1 MKTLT
6 NRTRLGHLGP
16 LALLTFLLACMLPAL
31 IVVQRT
37 SRPAQAA
44 HSLDTGSCAAAGA
57 PTATATGTPTPAPPV
72 PTCTATAT
80 TTTTATSTQA
90 STSTQ
95 TATATATASATASP
109 TSTPIVKVTVSV
121 TPGSVTAGN
130 TVSVVGSHYLPN
142 EAIQIQLATT
152 GATAGTLNLAS
163 GHADASGN
171 FTASGI
177 TIPSGTPAG
186 SYQILAVGLIS
197 LRIGSTPL
205 AVTAPTASLSVN
217 PTTFAPNDTV
227 QVSGTNYQPGETVAI
242 VLASTSGAAS
252 VPLGQATA
260 DGNGRFNGVGLRVP
274 FGVPAGSL
282 TIVATGQQSGRQ
294 ASVVVTVHA
303 AAGTLVVTPATARPG
318 DNIAVSGTHFQ
329 PGETVTVDLVALS
342 TSTRLGTA
350 QVKTDGTFSI
360 AALTLPQNTPEGTV
374 SLVATGTTSHLSASA
389 QLKAGALLAGVTL
402 TPGAVTAGGT
412 LGVQA
417 TGFIPGETV
426 TIQLV
431 GSNLAAV
438 TLLSAVAGTNGGVSI
453 GRLTVP
459 IYVPAGSYQVVVS
472 GQTSGRVARGPLAIS
487 APAPAAPLVSIVGIT
502 PVNGVYNVSPG
513 GLIEIAGSSLPGG
526 AAVTL
531 VLTGSNGSSTLAV
544 VHVASNGTLA
554 PVGITVP
561 AVTQE
566 GAYTLQLVIAG
577 KSVAS
582 VKLQVARLV
591 PHLTASGGTLS
602 PGAAI
607 TVAGTGF
614 APGEQIVLALNGSAL
629 VTRPSTVLA
638 DGHGSFSVAVTV
650 PGTLGSGL
658 NTITAS
664 GAASRAS
671 ASVAVQGSLPVTS
684 RYYFPHGDT
693 TGDHRTVIALL
704 NASGTSATVRMTF
717 LYQNAPERSYT
728 QTVPAHTHAN
738 VDLALAA
745 GAGRNVSI
753 IVESDHHIGAQS
765 IIYYG
770 AGDISSASGAS
781 APSGTWYLA
790 EGYTGGSFREYLTI
804 MNPNTTFANVDVRF
818 LPFNGKP
825 PVEQRFTVRPRS
837 NIRIDAGQY
846 VPNQSTSAIVTA
858 DRGVVVERSMRFGAG
873 RRGAHDKIGV
883 VTASTVWQFA
893 EGESAANRQTFLT
906 ILNPSQASPAAVTA
920 TFFDRAGKPVGQKTI
935 VVSPLRRGNIKLND
949 LLPNA
954 QVATVVTS
962 NVPVVV
968 ERPLYEGPADLG
980 AVQSGSVVFGRNGGG
995 VAWTFSGGSTTNG
1008 TVTKLYLFNPN
1019 LSPTQVTATFY
1030 TSAGAVRSEHL
1041 TIGANSVGIVDA
1053 GSLVGTA
1060 DFGAVVR
1067 STNKQP
1073 FIAELSQLN
1082 AARGQA
1088 SSTQGIAE

>member
-1 MKTLT
+1 
-6 NRTRLGHLGP
+6 
-16 LALLTFLLACMLPAL
+16 
-31 IVVQRT
+31 
-37 SRPAQAA
+37 
-44 HSLDTGSCAAAGA
+44 
-57 PTATATGTPTPAPPV
+57 
-72 PTCTATAT
+72 
-80 TTTTATSTQA
+80 
-90 STSTQ
+90 
-95 TATATATASATASP
+95 
-109 TSTPIVKVTVSV
+109 VKVTVGV
-121 TPGSVTAGN
+121 TPGSIVAGS
-130 TVSVVGSHYLPN
+130 TISVVGSGYLPN

-152 GATAGTLNLAS
+152 GTAAGTLNLAS
-163 GHADASGN
+163 GHADASGG
-171 FTASGI
+171 FAAAGI

-186 SYQILAVGLIS
+186 SYQILAVGLAS
-197 LRIGSTPL
+197 LRIGGTPL
-205 AVTAPTASLSVN
+205 AVTAPTATLSAN

-227 QVSGTNYQPGETVAI
+227 QVSGTNYQPGEAVAL

-260 DGNGRFNGVGLRVP
+260 DSNGQFNGVGVRVP

-282 TIVATGQQSGRQ
+282 TVVATGQQSGRQ
-294 ASVVVTVHA
+294 ASVAVTVNA
-303 AAGTLVVTPATARPG
+303 AAATLAVTPNTAKPG
-318 DNIAVSGTHFQ
+318 DSIAVSGTHFQ

-389 QLKAGALLAGVTL
+389 QLKAGALPASVTL
-402 TPGAVTAGGT
+402 TPGTITAGGT
-412 LGVQA
+412 LGVHA

-426 TIQLV
+426 TVGLV

-438 TLLSAVAGTNGGVSI
+438 TLLSAIAGTNGSVAI
-453 GRLTVP
+453 ATLTVP
-459 IYVPAGSYQVVVS
+459 SYVPAGSYQVVVS
-472 GQTSGRVARGPLAIS
+472 GQTSGRVARGALIIQ
-487 APAPAAPLVSIVGIT
+487 APAPAAPLVSIVGIA

-513 GLIEIAGSSLPGG
+513 GLIELAGSNLPGG

-607 TVAGTGF
+607 TVSGTGF

-638 DGHGSFSVAVTV
+638 DGRGSFSVAVTV
-650 PGTLGSGL
+650 PGTLGNGL

-671 ASVAVQGSLPVTS
+671 ASIAVQGRLPVTT

-704 NASGTSATVRMTF
+704 NAGGTPATVRMTF

-728 QTVPAHTHAN
+728 QTVPAHSHAS
-738 VDLALAA
+738 VDLSLAA

-753 IVESDHHIGAQS
+753 IVESDRQIGAQS

-770 AGDISSASGAS
+770 AGDTSSASGAS

-790 EGYTGGSFREYLTI
+790 EGYTGGSFREYLTV

-825 PVEQRFTVRPRS
+825 PVEHRFTVRPRS

-858 DRGVVVERSMRFGAG
+858 DKGVVVERSMRFGAG

-883 VTASTVWQFA
+883 VAASTVWQFA

-906 ILNPSQASPAAVTA
+906 ILNPNPAAPASVTA
-920 TFFDRAGKPVGQKTI
+920 TFYDRTGKPVGQKTI
-935 VVSPLRRGNIKLND
+935 VVGALRRGNIKLND

-980 AVQSGSVVFGRNGGG
+980 AVQSGSVVFGRNGGA
-995 VAWTFSGGSTTNG
+995 VSWTFPGGSTTNG

-1019 LSPTQVTATFY
+1019 LSPTQLTVTVY
-1030 TSAGAVRSEHL
+1030 TNAGTTRSETL
-1041 TIGANSVGIVDA
+1041 TIGANSVGVVDA
-1053 GSLVGTA
+1053 GSLIGAA

-1067 STNKQP
+1067 STNGQP

>member
-1 MKTLT
+1 MRDHPLAS
-6 NRTRLGHLGP
+6 RLGP

-37 SRPAQAA
+37 SHPAQAA
-44 HSLDTGSCAAAGA
+44 DSLDTGTCAAAGS
-57 PTATATGTPTPAPPV
+57 PTATATGTPTPATPV

-80 TTTTATSTQA
+80 TTTTATSTQ
-90 STSTQ
+90 
-95 TATATATASATASP
+95 TATATASATASP
-109 TSTPIVKVTVSV
+109 TSTPIVKVTVGV
-121 TPGSVTAGN
+121 TPGSIVAGS
-130 TVSVVGSHYLPN
+130 TISVVGSGYLPN

-152 GATAGTLNLAS
+152 GTAAGTLNLAS
-163 GHADASGN
+163 GHADASGG
-171 FTASGI
+171 FAAAGI

-186 SYQILAVGLIS
+186 SYQILAVGLAS
-197 LRIGSTPL
+197 LRIGGTPL
-205 AVTAPTASLSVN
+205 AVTAPTATLSAN

-227 QVSGTNYQPGETVAI
+227 QVSGTNYKPGEAVAL
-242 VLASTSGAAS
+242 VLASASGAAS

-260 DGNGRFNGVGLRVP
+260 DSNGQFNGVGVRVP

-294 ASVVVTVHA
+294 ASVAVTVNA
-303 AAGTLVVTPATARPG
+303 AAATLAVTPNTARPG
-318 DNIAVSGTHFQ
+318 ESIAVSGTHFQ

-360 AALTLPQNTPEGTV
+360 SALTLPQNTPEGTV

-389 QLKAGALLAGVTL
+389 QLKAGALPASVTL
-402 TPGAVTAGGT
+402 TPGTITAGGT
-412 LGVQA
+412 LGVHA

-426 TIQLV
+426 TVGLV

-438 TLLSAVAGTNGGVSI
+438 TLLSAIAGTNGSVAI
-453 GRLTVP
+453 ATLTVP
-459 IYVPAGSYQVVVS
+459 SYVPAGSYQLVVS
-472 GQTSGRVARGPLAIS
+472 GQTSGRVARGTLIIQ
-487 APAPAAPLVSIVGIT
+487 APAPATPLVSIVGIT

-513 GLIEIAGSSLPGG
+513 GLIELAGSNLPGG

-531 VLTGSNGSSTLAV
+531 VLTGSNGTSTLAV

-554 PVGITVP
+554 PVGITIP

-566 GAYTLQLVIAG
+566 GGYTLHLVIAG
-577 KSVAS
+577 QSVAS
-582 VKLQVARLV
+582 VKIQVARLAPKLAV
-591 PHLTASGGTLS
+591 SGGTLS

-607 TVAGTGF
+607 TVSGTGF

-638 DGHGSFSVAVTV
+638 DGRGSFSVAVTV
-650 PGTLGSGL
+650 PGTLGNGL

-671 ASVAVQGSLPVTS
+671 ASVAVQGSLPVTT

-704 NASGTSATVRMTF
+704 NAGGTPAVVKMTF

-753 IVESDHHIGAQS
+753 IVESDRQIGAQS

-770 AGDISSASGAS
+770 AGDTSSASGAS

-804 MNPNTTFANVDVRF
+804 MNANTSFATVDVRF

-837 NIRIDAGQY
+837 DIRIDAGQY

-858 DRGVVVERSMRFGAG
+858 DKGVVVERSMRFGAG

-883 VTASTVWQFA
+883 VAASTVWQFA

-906 ILNPSQASPAAVTA
+906 ILNPNPAAPAAVTA
-920 TFFDRAGKPVGQKTI
+920 TFYDRAGRPVGQKTI
-935 VVSPLRRGNIKLND
+935 VVGALRRGNIKLND

-954 QVATVVTS
+954 QVAAVVTS

-980 AVQSGSVVFGRNGGG
+980 AVRSGSVVFGRNGGA
-995 VAWTFSGGSTTNG
+995 VSWTFPGGSTTNG

-1019 LSPTQVTATFY
+1019 LSPTQLMVTVY
-1030 TSAGAVRSEHL
+1030 TNAGATRSETL
-1041 TIGANSVGIVDA
+1041 TIGANAVGVVDA
-1053 GSLVGTA
+1053 GSIVGAA

-1067 STNKQP
+1067 STNGQP

>member
-1 MKTLT
+1 MRDHPLAS
-6 NRTRLGHLGP
+6 RLGP

-37 SRPAQAA
+37 SHPAQAA
-44 HSLDTGSCAAAGA
+44 DSLDTGTCAAAGS
-57 PTATATGTPTPAPPV
+57 PTATATGTPTPATPV

-80 TTTTATSTQA
+80 TTTTATSTQ
-90 STSTQ
+90 
-95 TATATATASATASP
+95 TATATASATASP
-109 TSTPIVKVTVSV
+109 TSTPIVKVTVGV
-121 TPGSVTAGN
+121 TPGSIVAGS
-130 TVSVVGSHYLPN
+130 TISVVGSGYLPN

-152 GATAGTLNLAS
+152 GTAAGTLNLAS
-163 GHADASGN
+163 GHADASGG
-171 FTASGI
+171 FAAAGI

-186 SYQILAVGLIS
+186 SYQILAVGLAS
-197 LRIGSTPL
+197 LRIGGTPL
-205 AVTAPTASLSVN
+205 AVTAPTATLSAN

-227 QVSGTNYQPGETVAI
+227 QVSGTNYKPGEAVAL
-242 VLASTSGAAS
+242 VLASASGAAS

-260 DGNGRFNGVGLRVP
+260 DGNGQFNGVGVRVP

-294 ASVVVTVHA
+294 ASVAVTVNA
-303 AAGTLVVTPATARPG
+303 AAATLAVTPNTARPG
-318 DNIAVSGTHFQ
+318 ESIAVSGTHFQ

-360 AALTLPQNTPEGTV
+360 SALTLPQNTPEGTV

-389 QLKAGALLAGVTL
+389 QLKAGALPASVTL
-402 TPGAVTAGGT
+402 TPGTITAGGT
-412 LGVQA
+412 LGVHA

-426 TIQLV
+426 TVGLV

-438 TLLSAVAGTNGGVSI
+438 TLLSAIAGTNGSVAI
-453 GRLTVP
+453 ATLTVP
-459 IYVPAGSYQVVVS
+459 SYVPAGSYQLVVS
-472 GQTSGRVARGPLAIS
+472 GQTSGRVARGTLIIQ
-487 APAPAAPLVSIVGIT
+487 APAPATPLVSIVGIT

-513 GLIEIAGSSLPGG
+513 GLIELAGSNLPGG

-531 VLTGSNGSSTLAV
+531 VLTGSNGTSTLAV

-554 PVGITVP
+554 PVGITIP

-566 GAYTLQLVIAG
+566 GGYTLHLVIAG
-577 KSVAS
+577 QSVAS
-582 VKLQVARLV
+582 VKIQVARLAPKLAV
-591 PHLTASGGTLS
+591 SGGTLS

-607 TVAGTGF
+607 TVSGTGF

-638 DGHGSFSVAVTV
+638 DGRGSFSVAVTV
-650 PGTLGSGL
+650 PGTLGNGL

-671 ASVAVQGSLPVTS
+671 ASIAVQGRLPVTT

-704 NASGTSATVRMTF
+704 NAGGTPAVVKMTF

-728 QTVPAHTHAN
+728 QTVPAHSHAS
-738 VDLALAA
+738 VDLSLAA

-753 IVESDHHIGAQS
+753 IVESDRQIGAQS

-770 AGDISSASGAS
+770 AGDTSSASGAS

-804 MNPNTTFANVDVRF
+804 MNANTSFATVDVRF

-837 NIRIDAGQY
+837 DIRIDAGQY

-858 DRGVVVERSMRFGAG
+858 DKGVVVERSMRFGAG

-883 VTASTVWQFA
+883 VAASTVWQFA

-906 ILNPSQASPAAVTA
+906 ILNPNPAAPAAVTA
-920 TFFDRAGKPVGQKTI
+920 TFYDRAGRPVGQKTI
-935 VVSPLRRGNIKLND
+935 VVGALRRGNIKLND

-954 QVATVVTS
+954 QVAAVVTS

-980 AVQSGSVVFGRNGGG
+980 AVRSGSVVFGRNGGA
-995 VAWTFSGGSTTNG
+995 VSWTFPGGSTTNG

-1019 LSPTQVTATFY
+1019 LSPTQLMVTVY
-1030 TSAGAVRSEHL
+1030 TNAGATRSETL
-1041 TIGANSVGIVDA
+1041 TIGANAVGVVDA
-1053 GSLVGTA
+1053 GSLVGAA

-1067 STNKQP
+1067 STNGQP

>member
-1 MKTLT
+1 MRDHPLAS
-6 NRTRLGHLGP
+6 RLGP

-37 SRPAQAA
+37 SHPAQAA
-44 HSLDTGSCAAAGA
+44 DSLDTGTCAAAGS
-57 PTATATGTPTPAPPV
+57 PTATATGTPTPATPV

-80 TTTTATSTQA
+80 TTTTATSTQ
-90 STSTQ
+90 
-95 TATATATASATASP
+95 TATATASATASP
-109 TSTPIVKVTVSV
+109 TSTPIVKVTVGV
-121 TPGSVTAGN
+121 TPGSIVAGS
-130 TVSVVGSHYLPN
+130 TISVVGSGYLPN

-152 GATAGTLNLAS
+152 GTAAGTLNLAS
-163 GHADASGN
+163 GHADASGG
-171 FTASGI
+171 FAAAGI

-186 SYQILAVGLIS
+186 SYQILAVGLAS
-197 LRIGSTPL
+197 LRIGGTPL
-205 AVTAPTASLSVN
+205 AVTAPTATLSAN

-227 QVSGTNYQPGETVAI
+227 QVSGTNYKPGEAVAL
-242 VLASTSGAAS
+242 VLASASGAAS

-260 DGNGRFNGVGLRVP
+260 DGNGQFNGVGVRVP

-294 ASVVVTVHA
+294 ASVAVTVNA
-303 AAGTLVVTPATARPG
+303 AAATLAVTPNTARPG
-318 DNIAVSGTHFQ
+318 ESIAVSGTHFQ

-360 AALTLPQNTPEGTV
+360 SALTLPQNTPEGTV

-389 QLKAGALLAGVTL
+389 QLKAGALPASVTL
-402 TPGAVTAGGT
+402 TPGTITAGGT
-412 LGVQA
+412 LGVHA

-426 TIQLV
+426 TVGLV

-438 TLLSAVAGTNGGVSI
+438 TLLSAIAGTNGSVAI
-453 GRLTVP
+453 ATLTVP
-459 IYVPAGSYQVVVS
+459 SYVPAGSYQLVVS
-472 GQTSGRVARGPLAIS
+472 GQTSGRVARGTLIIQ
-487 APAPAAPLVSIVGIT
+487 APAPATPLVSIVGIT

-513 GLIEIAGSSLPGG
+513 GLIELAGSNLPGG

-531 VLTGSNGSSTLAV
+531 VLTGSNGTSTLAV

-554 PVGITVP
+554 PVGITIP

-566 GAYTLQLVIAG
+566 GGYTLHLVIAG
-577 KSVAS
+577 QSVAS
-582 VKLQVARLV
+582 VKIQVARLAPKLAV
-591 PHLTASGGTLS
+591 SGGTLS

-607 TVAGTGF
+607 TVSGTGF

-638 DGHGSFSVAVTV
+638 DGRGSFSVAVTV
-650 PGTLGSGL
+650 PGTLGNGL

-671 ASVAVQGSLPVTS
+671 ASVAVQGSLPVTT

-704 NASGTSATVRMTF
+704 NAGGTPAVVKMTF

-728 QTVPAHTHAN
+728 QTVPAHSHAS
-738 VDLALAA
+738 VDLSLAA

-753 IVESDHHIGAQS
+753 IVESDRQIGAQS

-770 AGDISSASGAS
+770 AGDTSSASGAS

-804 MNPNTTFANVDVRF
+804 MNANTSFATVDVRF

-837 NIRIDAGQY
+837 DIRIDAGQY

-858 DRGVVVERSMRFGAG
+858 DKGVVVERSMRFGAG

-883 VTASTVWQFA
+883 VAASTVWQFA

-906 ILNPSQASPAAVTA
+906 ILNPNPAAPASVTA
-920 TFFDRAGKPVGQKTI
+920 TFYDRTGKPVGQKTI
-935 VVSPLRRGNIKLND
+935 VVGALRRGNIKLND

-954 QVATVVTS
+954 QVAAVVTS

-980 AVQSGSVVFGRNGGG
+980 AARSGSVVFGRNGGA
-995 VAWTFSGGSTTNG
+995 VSWTFPGGSTTNG

-1019 LSPTQVTATFY
+1019 LSPTQLMVTVY
-1030 TSAGAVRSEHL
+1030 TNAGATRSETL
-1041 TIGANSVGIVDA
+1041 TIGANAVGVVDA
-1053 GSLVGTA
+1053 GSIVGAA

-1067 STNKQP
+1067 STNGQP

>member
-1 MKTLT
+1 MRDHPLAS
-6 NRTRLGHLGP
+6 RLGP

-37 SRPAQAA
+37 SHPAQAA
-44 HSLDTGSCAAAGA
+44 DSLDTGTCAAAGS
-57 PTATATGTPTPAPPV
+57 PTATATGTPTPATPV

-80 TTTTATSTQA
+80 TTTTATSTQ
-90 STSTQ
+90 
-95 TATATATASATASP
+95 TATATASATASP
-109 TSTPIVKVTVSV
+109 TSTPIVKVTVGV
-121 TPGSVTAGN
+121 TPGSIVAGS
-130 TVSVVGSHYLPN
+130 TISVVGSGYLPN

-152 GATAGTLNLAS
+152 GTAAGTLNLAS
-163 GHADASGN
+163 GHADASGG
-171 FTASGI
+171 FAAAGI

-186 SYQILAVGLIS
+186 SYQILAVGLAS
-197 LRIGSTPL
+197 LRIGGTPL
-205 AVTAPTASLSVN
+205 AVTAPTATLSAN

-227 QVSGTNYQPGETVAI
+227 QVSWTNYKPGEAVAL
-242 VLASTSGAAS
+242 VLASASGAAS

-260 DGNGRFNGVGLRVP
+260 DGNGQFNGVGVRVP

-294 ASVVVTVHA
+294 ASVAVTVNA
-303 AAGTLVVTPATARPG
+303 AAATLAVTPNTARPG
-318 DNIAVSGTHFQ
+318 ESIAVSGTHFQ

-360 AALTLPQNTPEGTV
+360 SALTLPQNTPEGTV

-389 QLKAGALLAGVTL
+389 QLKAGALPASVTL
-402 TPGAVTAGGT
+402 TPGTITAGGT
-412 LGVQA
+412 LGVHA

-426 TIQLV
+426 TVGLV

-438 TLLSAVAGTNGGVSI
+438 TLLSAIAGTSGSVAI
-453 GRLTVP
+453 ATLTVP
-459 IYVPAGSYQVVVS
+459 SYVPAGSYQLVVS
-472 GQTSGRVARGPLAIS
+472 GQTSGRVARGTLIIQ
-487 APAPAAPLVSIVGIT
+487 APAPATPLVSIVGIT

-513 GLIEIAGSSLPGG
+513 GLIELAGSNLPGG

-531 VLTGSNGSSTLAV
+531 VLTGSNGTSTLAV

-554 PVGITVP
+554 PVGITIP

-566 GAYTLQLVIAG
+566 GGYTLHLVIAG
-577 KSVAS
+577 QSVAS
-582 VKLQVARLV
+582 VKIQVARLAPKLAV
-591 PHLTASGGTLS
+591 SGGTLS

-607 TVAGTGF
+607 TVSGTGF

-638 DGHGSFSVAVTV
+638 DGRGSFSVAVTV
-650 PGTLGSGL
+650 PGTLGNGL

-671 ASVAVQGSLPVTS
+671 ASVAVQGSLPVTT

-704 NASGTSATVRMTF
+704 NAGGTPAVVKMTF

-753 IVESDHHIGAQS
+753 IVESDRQIGAQS

-770 AGDISSASGAS
+770 AGDTSSASGAS

-804 MNPNTTFANVDVRF
+804 MNANTSFATVDVRF

-837 NIRIDAGQY
+837 DIRIDAGQY

-858 DRGVVVERSMRFGAG
+858 DKGVVVERSMRFGAG

-883 VTASTVWQFA
+883 VAASTVWQFA

-906 ILNPSQASPAAVTA
+906 ILNPNPAAPASVTA
-920 TFFDRAGKPVGQKTI
+920 TFYDRTGKPVGQKTI
-935 VVSPLRRGNIKLND
+935 VVGALRRGNIKLND

-954 QVATVVTS
+954 QVAAVVTS

-980 AVQSGSVVFGRNGGG
+980 AVRSGSVVFGRNGGA
-995 VAWTFSGGSTTNG
+995 VSWTFPGGSTTNG

-1019 LSPTQVTATFY
+1019 LSPTQLMVTVY
-1030 TSAGAVRSEHL
+1030 TNAGATRSETL
-1041 TIGANSVGIVDA
+1041 TIGANAVGVVDA
-1053 GSLVGTA
+1053 GSIVGAA

-1067 STNKQP
+1067 STNGQP

>member
-1 MKTLT
+1 
-6 NRTRLGHLGP
+6 
-16 LALLTFLLACMLPAL
+16 MLPAL

-37 SRPAQAA
+37 SHPAQAA
-44 HSLDTGSCAAAGA
+44 DSLDTGTCAAAGS
-57 PTATATGTPTPAPPV
+57 PTATATGTPTPATPV

-80 TTTTATSTQA
+80 TTTTATSTQ
-90 STSTQ
+90 
-95 TATATATASATASP
+95 TATATASATASP
-109 TSTPIVKVTVSV
+109 TSTPIVKVTVGV
-121 TPGSVTAGN
+121 TPGSIVAGS
-130 TVSVVGSHYLPN
+130 TISVVGSGYLPN

-152 GATAGTLNLAS
+152 GTAAGTLNLAS
-163 GHADASGN
+163 GHADASGG
-171 FTASGI
+171 FAAAGI

-186 SYQILAVGLIS
+186 SYQILAVGLAS
-197 LRIGSTPL
+197 LRIGGTPL
-205 AVTAPTASLSVN
+205 AVTAPTATLSAN

-227 QVSGTNYQPGETVAI
+227 QVSGTNYKPGEAVAL
-242 VLASTSGAAS
+242 VLASASGAAS

-260 DGNGRFNGVGLRVP
+260 DGNGQFNGVGVRVP

-294 ASVVVTVHA
+294 ASVAVTVNA
-303 AAGTLVVTPATARPG
+303 AAATLAVTPNTARPG
-318 DNIAVSGTHFQ
+318 ESIAVSGTHFQ

-360 AALTLPQNTPEGTV
+360 SALTLPQNTPEGTV

-389 QLKAGALLAGVTL
+389 QLKAGALPASVTL
-402 TPGAVTAGGT
+402 TPGTITAGGT
-412 LGVQA
+412 LGVHA

-426 TIQLV
+426 TVGLV

-438 TLLSAVAGTNGGVSI
+438 TLLSAIAGTNGSVAI
-453 GRLTVP
+453 ATLTVP
-459 IYVPAGSYQVVVS
+459 SYVPAGSYQLVVS
-472 GQTSGRVARGPLAIS
+472 GQTSGRVARGTLIIQ
-487 APAPAAPLVSIVGIT
+487 APAPATPLVSIVGIT

-513 GLIEIAGSSLPGG
+513 GLIELAGSNLPGG

-531 VLTGSNGSSTLAV
+531 VLTGSNGTSTLAV

-554 PVGITVP
+554 PVGITIP

-566 GAYTLQLVIAG
+566 GGYTLHLVIAG
-577 KSVAS
+577 QSVAS
-582 VKLQVARLV
+582 VKIQVARLAPKLAV
-591 PHLTASGGTLS
+591 SGGTLS

-607 TVAGTGF
+607 TVSGTGF

-638 DGHGSFSVAVTV
+638 DGRGSFSVAVTV
-650 PGTLGSGL
+650 PGTLGNGL

-671 ASVAVQGSLPVTS
+671 ASVAVQGSLPVTT

-704 NASGTSATVRMTF
+704 NAGGTPAVVKMTF

-753 IVESDHHIGAQS
+753 IVESDRQIGAQS

-770 AGDISSASGAS
+770 AGDTSSASGAS

-804 MNPNTTFANVDVRF
+804 MNANTSFATVDVRF

-837 NIRIDAGQY
+837 DIRIDAGQY

-858 DRGVVVERSMRFGAG
+858 DKGVVVERSMRFGAG

-883 VTASTVWQFA
+883 VAASTVWQFA

-906 ILNPSQASPAAVTA
+906 ILNPNPAAPAAVTA
-920 TFFDRAGKPVGQKTI
+920 TFYDRAGRPVGQKTI
-935 VVSPLRRGNIKLND
+935 VVGALRRGNIKLND

-954 QVATVVTS
+954 QVAAVVTS

-980 AVQSGSVVFGRNGGG
+980 AVRSGSVVFGRNGGA
-995 VAWTFSGGSTTNG
+995 VSWTFPGGSTTNG

-1019 LSPTQVTATFY
+1019 LSPTQLMVTVY
-1030 TSAGAVRSEHL
+1030 TNAGATRSETL
-1041 TIGANSVGIVDA
+1041 TIGANAVGVVDA
-1053 GSLVGTA
+1053 GSIVGAA

-1067 STNKQP
+1067 STNGQP

>member
-1 MKTLT
+1 MRDHPLAS
-6 NRTRLGHLGP
+6 RLGP

-37 SRPAQAA
+37 SHPAQAA
-44 HSLDTGSCAAAGA
+44 DSLDTGTCAAAGS
-57 PTATATGTPTPAPPV
+57 PTATATGTPTPATPV

-80 TTTTATSTQA
+80 TTTTATSTQ
-90 STSTQ
+90 
-95 TATATATASATASP
+95 TATATASATASP
-109 TSTPIVKVTVSV
+109 TSTPIVKVTVGV
-121 TPGSVTAGN
+121 TPGSIVAGS
-130 TVSVVGSHYLPN
+130 TISVVGSGYLPN

-152 GATAGTLNLAS
+152 GTAAGTLNLAS
-163 GHADASGN
+163 GHADASGG
-171 FTASGI
+171 FAAAGI

-186 SYQILAVGLIS
+186 SYQILAVGLAS
-197 LRIGSTPL
+197 LRIGGTPL
-205 AVTAPTASLSVN
+205 AVTAPTATLSAN

-227 QVSGTNYQPGETVAI
+227 QVSGTNYKPGEAVAL
-242 VLASTSGAAS
+242 VLASASGAAS

-260 DGNGRFNGVGLRVP
+260 DGNGQFNGVGVRVP

-294 ASVVVTVHA
+294 ASVAVTVNA
-303 AAGTLVVTPATARPG
+303 AAATLAVTPNTARPG
-318 DNIAVSGTHFQ
+318 ESIAVSGTHFQ

-360 AALTLPQNTPEGTV
+360 SALTLPQNTPEGTV

-389 QLKAGALLAGVTL
+389 QLKAGALPASVTL
-402 TPGAVTAGGT
+402 TPGTITAGGT
-412 LGVQA
+412 LGVHA

-426 TIQLV
+426 TVGLV

-438 TLLSAVAGTNGGVSI
+438 TLLSAIAGTNGSVAI
-453 GRLTVP
+453 ATLTVP
-459 IYVPAGSYQVVVS
+459 SYVPAGSYQLVVS
-472 GQTSGRVARGPLAIS
+472 GQTSGRVARGTLIIQ
-487 APAPAAPLVSIVGIT
+487 APAPATPLVSIVGIT

-513 GLIEIAGSSLPGG
+513 GLIELAGSNLPGG

-531 VLTGSNGSSTLAV
+531 VLTGSNGTSTLAV

-554 PVGITVP
+554 PVGITIP

-566 GAYTLQLVIAG
+566 GGYTLHLVIAG
-577 KSVAS
+577 QSVAS
-582 VKLQVARLV
+582 VKIQVARLAPKLAV
-591 PHLTASGGTLS
+591 SGGTLS

-607 TVAGTGF
+607 TVSGTGF

-638 DGHGSFSVAVTV
+638 DGRGSFSVAVTV
-650 PGTLGSGL
+650 PGTLGNGL

-671 ASVAVQGSLPVTS
+671 ASVAVQGSLPVTT

-704 NASGTSATVRMTF
+704 NAGGTPAVVKMTF

-753 IVESDHHIGAQS
+753 IVESDRQIGAQS

-770 AGDISSASGAS
+770 AGDTSSASGAS

-804 MNPNTTFANVDVRF
+804 MNANTSFATVDVRF

-837 NIRIDAGQY
+837 DIRIDAGQY

-858 DRGVVVERSMRFGAG
+858 DKGVVVERSMRFGAG

-883 VTASTVWQFA
+883 VAASTVWQFA

-906 ILNPSQASPAAVTA
+906 ILNPNPAAPAAVTA
-920 TFFDRAGKPVGQKTI
+920 TFYDRAGRPVGQKTI
-935 VVSPLRRGNIKLND
+935 VVGALRRGNIKLND

-954 QVATVVTS
+954 QVAAVVTS

-980 AVQSGSVVFGRNGGG
+980 AARSGSVVFGRNGGA
-995 VAWTFSGGSTTNG
+995 VSWTFPGGSTTNG

-1019 LSPTQVTATFY
+1019 LSPTQLMVTVY
-1030 TSAGAVRSEHL
+1030 TNAGATRSETL
-1041 TIGANSVGIVDA
+1041 TIGANAVGVVDA
-1053 GSLVGTA
+1053 GSIVGAA

-1067 STNKQP
+1067 STNGQP

>member
-1 MKTLT
+1 MRDHPLAS
-6 NRTRLGHLGP
+6 RLGP

-37 SRPAQAA
+37 SHPAQAA
-44 HSLDTGSCAAAGA
+44 DSLDTGTCAAAGS
-57 PTATATGTPTPAPPV
+57 PTATATGTPTPATPV

-80 TTTTATSTQA
+80 TTTTATSTQ
-90 STSTQ
+90 
-95 TATATATASATASP
+95 TATATASATASP
-109 TSTPIVKVTVSV
+109 TSTPIVKVTVGV
-121 TPGSVTAGN
+121 TPGSIVAGS
-130 TVSVVGSHYLPN
+130 TISVVGSGYLPN

-152 GATAGTLNLAS
+152 GTAAGTLNLAS
-163 GHADASGN
+163 GHADASGG
-171 FTASGI
+171 FAAAGI

-186 SYQILAVGLIS
+186 SYQILAVGLAS
-197 LRIGSTPL
+197 LRIGGTPL
-205 AVTAPTASLSVN
+205 AVTAPTATLSAN

-227 QVSGTNYQPGETVAI
+227 QVSGTNYKPGEAVAL
-242 VLASTSGAAS
+242 VLASASGAAS

-260 DGNGRFNGVGLRVP
+260 DGNGQFNGVGVRVP

-294 ASVVVTVHA
+294 ASVAVTVNA
-303 AAGTLVVTPATARPG
+303 AAATLAVTPNTARPG
-318 DNIAVSGTHFQ
+318 ESIAVSGTHFQ

-360 AALTLPQNTPEGTV
+360 SALTLPQNTPEGTV

-389 QLKAGALLAGVTL
+389 QLKAGALPASVTL
-402 TPGAVTAGGT
+402 TPGTITAGGT
-412 LGVQA
+412 LGVHA

-426 TIQLV
+426 TVGLV

-438 TLLSAVAGTNGGVSI
+438 TLLSAIAGTNGSVAI
-453 GRLTVP
+453 ATLTVP
-459 IYVPAGSYQVVVS
+459 SYVPAGSYQLVVS
-472 GQTSGRVARGPLAIS
+472 GQTSGRVARGTLIIQ
-487 APAPAAPLVSIVGIT
+487 APAPATPLVSIVGIT

-513 GLIEIAGSSLPGG
+513 GLIELAGSNLPGG

-531 VLTGSNGSSTLAV
+531 VLTGSNGTSTLAV

-554 PVGITVP
+554 PVGITIP

-566 GAYTLQLVIAG
+566 GGYTLHLVIAG
-577 KSVAS
+577 QSVAS
-582 VKLQVARLV
+582 VKIQVARLAPKLAV
-591 PHLTASGGTLS
+591 SGGTLS

-607 TVAGTGF
+607 TVSGTGF

-638 DGHGSFSVAVTV
+638 DGRGSFSVAVTV
-650 PGTLGSGL
+650 PGTLGNGL

-671 ASVAVQGSLPVTS
+671 ASVAVQGSLPVTT

-704 NASGTSATVRMTF
+704 NAGGTPAVVKMTF

-753 IVESDHHIGAQS
+753 IVESDRQIGAQS

-770 AGDISSASGAS
+770 AGDTSSASGAS

-804 MNPNTTFANVDVRF
+804 MNANTSFATVDVRF

-837 NIRIDAGQY
+837 DIRIDAGQY

-858 DRGVVVERSMRFGAG
+858 DKGVVVERSMRFGAG

-883 VTASTVWQFA
+883 VAASTVWQFA

-906 ILNPSQASPAAVTA
+906 ILNPNPAAPAAVTA
-920 TFFDRAGKPVGQKTI
+920 TFYDRAGRPVGQKTI
-935 VVSPLRRGNIKLND
+935 VVGALRRGNIKLND

-954 QVATVVTS
+954 QVAAVVTS

-980 AVQSGSVVFGRNGGG
+980 AVRSGSVVFGRNGGA
-995 VAWTFSGGSTTNG
+995 VSWTFPGGSTTNG

-1019 LSPTQVTATFY
+1019 LSPTQLMVTVY
-1030 TSAGAVRSEHL
+1030 TNAGATRSETL
-1041 TIGANSVGIVDA
+1041 TIGANAVGVVDA
-1053 GSLVGTA
+1053 GSIVGAA

-1067 STNKQP
+1067 STNGQP

>member
-1 MKTLT
+1 MRDHPLAS
-6 NRTRLGHLGP
+6 RLGP

-37 SRPAQAA
+37 SHPAQAA
-44 HSLDTGSCAAAGA
+44 DSLDTGTCAAAGS
-57 PTATATGTPTPAPPV
+57 PTATATGTPTPATPV

-80 TTTTATSTQA
+80 TTTTATSTQ
-90 STSTQ
+90 
-95 TATATATASATASP
+95 TATATASATASP
-109 TSTPIVKVTVSV
+109 TSTPIVKVTVGV
-121 TPGSVTAGN
+121 TPGSIVAGS
-130 TVSVVGSHYLPN
+130 TISVVGSGYLPN

-152 GATAGTLNLAS
+152 GTAAGTLNLAS
-163 GHADASGN
+163 GHADASGG
-171 FTASGI
+171 FAAAGI

-186 SYQILAVGLIS
+186 SYQILAVGLAS
-197 LRIGSTPL
+197 LRIGGTPL
-205 AVTAPTASLSVN
+205 AVTAPTATLSAN

-227 QVSGTNYQPGETVAI
+227 QVSGTNYKPGEAVAL
-242 VLASTSGAAS
+242 VLASASGAAS

-260 DGNGRFNGVGLRVP
+260 DGNGQFNGVGVRVP

-294 ASVVVTVHA
+294 ASVAVTVNA
-303 AAGTLVVTPATARPG
+303 AAATLAVTPNTARPG
-318 DNIAVSGTHFQ
+318 ESIAVSGTHFQ

-360 AALTLPQNTPEGTV
+360 SALTLPQNTPEGTV

-389 QLKAGALLAGVTL
+389 QLKAGALPASVTL
-402 TPGAVTAGGT
+402 TPGTITAGGT
-412 LGVQA
+412 LGVHA

-426 TIQLV
+426 TVGLV

-438 TLLSAVAGTNGGVSI
+438 TLLSAIAGTNGSVAI
-453 GRLTVP
+453 ATLTVP
-459 IYVPAGSYQVVVS
+459 SYVPAGSYQLVVS
-472 GQTSGRVARGPLAIS
+472 GQTSGRVARGTLIIQ
-487 APAPAAPLVSIVGIT
+487 APAPATPLVSIVGIT

-513 GLIEIAGSSLPGG
+513 GLIELAGSNLPGG

-531 VLTGSNGSSTLAV
+531 VLTGSNGTSTLAV

-554 PVGITVP
+554 PVGITIP

-566 GAYTLQLVIAG
+566 GGYTLHLVIAG
-577 KSVAS
+577 QSVAS
-582 VKLQVARLV
+582 VKIQVARLAPKLAV
-591 PHLTASGGTLS
+591 SGGTLS

-607 TVAGTGF
+607 TVSGTGF

-638 DGHGSFSVAVTV
+638 DGRGSFSVAVTV
-650 PGTLGSGL
+650 PGTLGNGL

-671 ASVAVQGSLPVTS
+671 ASVAVQGSLPVTT

-704 NASGTSATVRMTF
+704 NAGGTPAVVKMTF

-753 IVESDHHIGAQS
+753 IVESDRQIGAQS

-770 AGDISSASGAS
+770 AGDTSSASGAS

-804 MNPNTTFANVDVRF
+804 MNANTSFATVDVRF

-837 NIRIDAGQY
+837 DIRIDAGQY

-858 DRGVVVERSMRFGAG
+858 DKGVVVERSMRFGAG

-883 VTASTVWQFA
+883 VAASTVWQFA

-906 ILNPSQASPAAVTA
+906 ILNPNQAAPAAVTA
-920 TFFDRAGKPVGQKTI
+920 TFYDRAGRPVGQKTI
-935 VVSPLRRGNIKLND
+935 VVGALRRGNIKLND

-954 QVATVVTS
+954 QVAAVVTS

-980 AVQSGSVVFGRNGGG
+980 AARSGSVVFGRNGGA
-995 VAWTFSGGSTTNG
+995 VSWTFPGGSTTNG

-1019 LSPTQVTATFY
+1019 LSPTQLMVTVY
-1030 TSAGAVRSEHL
+1030 TNAGATRSETL
-1041 TIGANSVGIVDA
+1041 TIGANAVGVVDA
-1053 GSLVGTA
+1053 GSIVGAA

-1067 STNKQP
+1067 STNGQP